1 MSKDK
6 IILFDDKK
14 NCCACGACMNICPK
28 NAIKMQ
34 EDEYGFLYPQID
46 ENKCVQCGA
55 CQKVCAYQNG
65 QVGNTP
71 IKCYAAVNKDK
82 EELMKSASG
91 GIFAAMATTILKDD
105 GVVFGAA
112 LDFENGHAHPHHIAV
127 REVSQVYRLQG
138 SKYVQSAIENTYV
151 EAKEELDLGKK
162 VLFSGTPCQIAGL
175 YSYLRKGYEN
185 LYTIDVICHGV
196 PSAKFFDDYI
206 QYMTKKNK
214 AKAVISYS
222 FRDKKKGW
230 GMNNRIGFEYASG
243 KKKNMYIPARLT
255 SYNTFFL
262 DGDIYRENC
271 YQCPYAKRERTGDFT
286 IGDYWGIEK
295 EHPELLKRDEF
306 DERKGISC
314 FLVNT
319 DKGLAFSKETKTKF
333 YLEESSFS
341 KIKKKNG
348 QLNHASQK
356 TKKRKNIMMRY
367 KMEPYEKVEEWF
379 HKVYRKQ
386 ILVHTIYNKIPRKAR
401 LLMKNIILQVK
412 KG

>member
-34 EDEYGFLYPQID
+34 EDEYGFLYPRID
-46 ENKCVQCGA
+46 EKKCVQCGA

-91 GIFAAMATTILKDD
+91 GIFAAMATTILKDG
-105 GVVFGAA
+105 GVAFGAA
-112 LDFENGHAHPHHIAV
+112 LDFEDGHAHPHHIAV
-127 REVSQVYRLQG
+127 REESQLYRLQG
-138 SKYVQSAIENTYV
+138 SKYVQSVIENTYA

-175 YSYLRKGYEN
+175 YGYLRKEYEN
-185 LYTIDVICHGV
+185 LITVDVICHGV
-196 PSAKFFDDYI
+196 PSAKMFDDFLQNETKRRGAEKVKSYI
-206 QYMTKKNK
+206 
-214 AKAVISYS
+214 

-230 GMNNRIGFEYASG
+230 GTNNRIDFEYGPG
-243 KKKNMYIPARLT
+243 KNKKIYIPARLT
-255 SYNTFFL
+255 SYNTFFY
-262 DGDIYRENC
+262 DGDIFRENC
-271 YQCPYAKRERTGDFT
+271 YKCPYAKKARIGDFT

-295 EHPELLKRDEF
+295 EHPELMSRDEF
-306 DERKGISC
+306 DEKKGISC
-314 FLVNT
+314 MLVNT
-319 DKGLAFSKETKTKF
+319 EKGLKFNEHVRKILYIKESTF
-333 YLEESSFS
+333 D

-348 QLNHASQK
+348 QLNHALNE
-356 TKKRKNIMMRY
+356 TKKRNYIMKKYRT
-367 KMEPYEKVEEWF
+367 ESYEKLEKWF
-379 HKVYRKQ
+379 RKVYKKQ
-386 ILVHTIYNKIPRKAR
+386 IVIHTVYNKIPRKIR
-401 LLMKNIILQVK
+401 LLMKNILESK

>member
-34 EDEYGFLYPQID
+34 EDEYGFLYPRID
-46 ENKCVQCGA
+46 EKKCVQCGA

-91 GIFAAMATTILKDD
+91 GIFAAMATTILKDG

-127 REVSQVYRLQG
+127 REVSQLYRLQG

-151 EAKEELDLGKK
+151 EAKEELNLGKK

-175 YSYLRKGYEN
+175 YSY
-185 LYTIDVICHGV
+185 
-196 PSAKFFDDYI
+196 
-206 QYMTKKNK
+206 
-214 AKAVISYS
+214 SYS

-230 GMNNRIGFEYASG
+230 GMNNRIDFEYVSG

-271 YQCPYAKRERTGDFT
+271 YKCPYAKRERIGDFT

-314 FLVNT
+314 ILVNT
-319 DKGLAFSKETKTKF
+319 DKGLAFSKEIKTKF
-333 YLEESSFS
+333 YLEESSFG

-348 QLNHASQK
+348 QLNHSSQK

-367 KMEPYEKVEEWF
+367 KMESYDKVEEWF
-379 HKVYRKQ
+379 HKTYRKQ

-401 LLMKNIILQVK
+401 LLMKNIILQIK